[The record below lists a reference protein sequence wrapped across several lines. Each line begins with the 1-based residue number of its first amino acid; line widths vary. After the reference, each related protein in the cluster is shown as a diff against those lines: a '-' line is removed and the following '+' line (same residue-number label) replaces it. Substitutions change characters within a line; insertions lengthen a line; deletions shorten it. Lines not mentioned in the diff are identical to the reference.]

1 MCHKVKE
8 LMGECESYMGRNEKG
23 NKKRKRPGRVMADEY
38 SANIVAVVIFI
49 TTYGLIMICSASY
62 TNGLSYFKRQIF
74 FVVLGIMFIIFLCRS
89 ISREMIKLFT
99 PMVYYSALA
108 TIFLLLT
115 PLAVEVNGATRW
127 LNLGFTRFQVAEVVK
142 LAVVLRLAYM
152 ISNHPELRKD
162 RNFLIKLWVTGG
174 FPAGLLFIISNDL
187 SSAAVILLFTFVV
200 TFVFTRQDKLHIYF
214 MIAAIALIALV
225 LFYVKTHMPDAND
238 ENVNFRILRLAAWLE
253 PERYSSSVGFQ
264 TAQSLYAIGS
274 GGLFGKGLGNSAQK
288 LGILPE
294 AHTDFIFS
302 IVCEELGIFGA
313 VLLIALYIYLFYL
326 IFQVIRRS
334 KDPFDM
340 ILVVGILAH
349 IMIQT
354 GFNIGVVTGVLP
366 NTGLPL
372 MLMSYGGT
380 SIFEAL
386 IEIGLVLKVESN
398 NHQRIKR
405 QKAEMNRQ

>member
-1 MCHKVKE
+1 M
-8 LMGECESYMGRNEKG
+8 
-23 NKKRKRPGRVMADEY
+23 PGRVMADEY

-49 TTYGLIMICSASY
+49 TTFGLIMICSASY
-62 TNGLSYFKRQIF
+62 TNGLSYFKRQII
-74 FVVLGIMFIIFLCRS
+74 FVVAGIITITILCRR
-89 ISREMIKLFT
+89 ISREIIKFFT
-99 PMVYYSALA
+99 PMVYYGALG

-115 PLAVEVNGATRW
+115 PLAVTVNGATRW

-142 LAVVLRLAYM
+142 LAVVLQLAYM

-162 RNFLIKLWVTGG
+162 RNFLIKLWFTGG

-200 TFVFTRQDKLHIYF
+200 TFVFTRQDKLHIYL
-214 MIAAIALIALV
+214 MIAAVALIALV

-253 PERYSSSVGFQ
+253 PERYVSSVGFQ

-326 IFQVIRRS
+326 IFQVILRS

-398 NHQRIKR
+398 NHQRIMR

>member
-1 MCHKVKE
+1 
-8 LMGECESYMGRNEKG
+8 MGRNQKG
-23 NKKRKRPGRVMADEY
+23 NKKRRKMPGRVMADEY

-49 TTYGLIMICSASY
+49 TTFGLIMICSASY
-62 TNGLSYFKRQIF
+62 TNGLSYFKRQII
-74 FVVLGIMFIIFLCRS
+74 FVVAGIITITILCRR
-89 ISREMIKLFT
+89 ISREMIKFFT
-99 PMVYYSALA
+99 PMVYYGALG

-115 PLAVEVNGATRW
+115 PLAVTVNGATRW

-142 LAVVLRLAYM
+142 LAVVLQLAYM

-162 RNFLIKLWVTGG
+162 RNFLIKLWFTGG

-200 TFVFTRQDKLHIYF
+200 TFVFTRQDKLHIYL
-214 MIAAIALIALV
+214 MIAAVALIVLV

-253 PERYSSSVGFQ
+253 PERYVSSVGFQ

-326 IFQVIRRS
+326 IFQVILRS

-398 NHQRIKR
+398 NHQRIMR

>member
-1 MCHKVKE
+1 M
-8 LMGECESYMGRNEKG
+8 
-23 NKKRKRPGRVMADEY
+23 PGRVMADEY

-49 TTYGLIMICSASY
+49 TTFGLIMICSASY
-62 TNGLSYFKRQIF
+62 TNGLSYFKRQII
-74 FVVLGIMFIIFLCRS
+74 FVVAGIITITILCRR
-89 ISREMIKLFT
+89 ISREMIKFFT
-99 PMVYYSALA
+99 PMVYYGALG

-115 PLAVEVNGATRW
+115 PLAVTVNGATRW

-142 LAVVLRLAYM
+142 LAVVLQLAYM

-162 RNFLIKLWVTGG
+162 RNFLIKLWFTGG

-200 TFVFTRQDKLHIYF
+200 TFVFTRQDKLHIYL
-214 MIAAIALIALV
+214 MIAAVALIALV

-253 PERYSSSVGFQ
+253 PERYVSSVGFQ

-326 IFQVIRRS
+326 IFQVILRS

-398 NHQRIKR
+398 NHQRIMR